1 MICVSSSDVCDWLI
15 NERLD
20 HFRKCHN
27 SSLQLLRQSGLIRS
41 FLHYWIKCQ
50 IADTI
55 PAPDSLDLE
64 SLKKNWLAVNGK
76 KSHGLSDD
84 VLGNKLLVPIRL
96 EIWCRS
102 VWESSLKAY
111 FLQQKSSLDKV
122 TFGLIRVKDKGL
134 ASEIYHQI
142 VSNEI
147 NFTSA
152 VLEYSCG
159 DEVRSGGL
167 LVDKQSTTLPTGLF
181 ELLRRQEIG
190 VVSLPLRAGDE
201 FWIVQLR
208 QINEAVLDKPME
220 RQLLLQR
227 FDEWANG
234 VVSKALDRL

>member
-1 MICVSSSDVCDWLI
+1 MSSSDVCNWLI

-20 HFRKCHN
+20 HFRASHN
-27 SSLQLLRQSGLIRS
+27 SSLQLLRQSGLIRP
-41 FLHYWIKCQ
+41 FLLYWIKCQ

-55 PAPDSLDLE
+55 PIPDSLNLD
-64 SLKKNWLAVNGK
+64 SLKEAWIAANATKVQD
-76 KSHGLSDD
+76 LSDD
-84 VLGNKLLVPIRL
+84 DLGNKLLVPIRL

-102 VWESSLKAY
+102 IWESSLKGY
-111 FLQQKSSLDKV
+111 FLKHKSSFDKV

-142 VSNEI
+142 VSKEI

-159 DEVRSGGL
+159 DEVRQGGL
-167 LVDKQSTTLPTGLF
+167 LVDKQSSKLPPGLF
-181 ELLRRQEIG
+181 ELLRRQQIG

-208 QINEAVLDKPME
+208 QINEAVLDKSME

-227 FDEWANG
+227 FDEWANT
-234 VVSKALDRL
+234 VVLKALDRL